1 LEEVHRKEGK
11 EVSECFLE
19 KKDRQEF
26 LLRIIPAVFSE
37 CSQIQ
42 NQGLRVMVGSP

>member
-1 LEEVHRKEGK
+1 LEEVHGK
-11 EVSECFLE
+11 EEKEISVYFLE

-26 LLRIIPAVFSE
+26 LLRIIPAVYSG